1 MKLLF
6 AFGLV
11 IAVAVAFPSAEEDA
25 AVQVVHQENEN
36 DGVNPWHNR

>member
-1 MKLLF
+1 MKLLIAF
-6 AFGLV
+6 ALML
-11 IAVAVAFPSAEEDA
+11 AVAVAFPAAEDDA